1 MNFMKLNPNG
11 PNYEKL
17 KMIEEE
23 MKNYEIKNDGTIVNI
38 NQDNDSENKGIFYT
52 SVNKLMVSLFIL
64 SIFL

>member
-1 MNFMKLNPNG
+1 
-11 PNYEKL
+11 
-17 KMIEEE
+17 MIEEE